1 MPSGSSWAAGRTT
14 APTATDGP
22 MNAGP
27 VTNSPV
33 LVTGAS
39 GFIASHIVH
48 QLLEGGY
55 RVRGTVRDPAKTRAE
70 GHLTGLA
77 GADQRLELTAA
88 DLLTPGAFDVAVRDC
103 EYVIHTAS
111 PYAIDVEDPQRDL
124 VDPAVRGTISVL
136 ESCQES
142 QSMKRVVLTSS
153 VAAITDQADGHL
165 NTESDWN
172 TRSSLTRNPYYYSK
186 TLAEQ
191 AAWQFM
197 DASQTRFDLV
207 VVNPFFVI
215 GPSLVPGINTSHTS
229 LIGLTNGRIPVV
241 MALEWPL
248 VDVRDVARA
257 HILAMENPAAA
268 GRYII
273 AAETRTVRQVLELLR
288 AKGWGDRYRLPSI
301 GFDNAVGV
309 ALTRAAVRF
318 QPAGTR
324 DYMRNHLGGEMR
336 FDNSK
341 ARRELEIEF
350 RDVDQTILDTMSDLE
365 RWGHLG
371 KKR

>member
-1 MPSGSSWAAGRTT
+1 MTT
-14 APTATDGP
+14 
-22 MNAGP
+22 GP
-27 VTNSPV
+27 VTDSPV

-48 QLLEGGY
+48 QLLESGY
-55 RVRGTVRDPAKTRAE
+55 RVRGTVRDPDKTRAAR
-70 GHLTGLA
+70 HLTGLP
-77 GADQRLELTAA
+77 GARERLELATA
-88 DLLTPGAFDVAVRDC
+88 DLLTPGAFDDAVRDS

-111 PYAIDVEDPQRDL
+111 PYAMDVADPQRDL
-124 VDPAVRGTISVL
+124 VDPAVGGTISVL
-136 ESCQES
+136 GSCREAD
-142 QSMKRVVLTSS
+142 SMRRVVLTSS

-197 DASQTRFDLV
+197 EAGKPGFDLV
-207 VVNPFFVI
+207 VINPFFVI

-229 LIGLTNGRIPVV
+229 LIGLTNGTIPAVL
-241 MALEWPL
+241 ALQWPL

-257 HILAMENPAAA
+257 HIMAMENPAGA
-268 GRYII
+268 GRYIV
-273 AAETRTVRQVLELLR
+273 AAETRTVRQVVELLR
-288 AKGWGDRYRLPSI
+288 ANGWGERYKLPTI
-301 GFDNAVGV
+301 GLDNAVGA
-309 ALTRAAVRF
+309 ALTRFAAGF
-318 QPAGTR
+318 QAPGTR

-341 ARRELEIEF
+341 VRKELGLDF
-350 RDVDQTILDTMSDLE
+350 RDVDETILDTMDDLE